1 MRWFVL
7 VLGLA
12 VLAVASPGEAARL
25 TGVQVQARRGE
36 TVVSLRVADGG
47 VRPVVHMLG
56 DHRLVVDL
64 PDVEPALASHRIPG
78 GTPILE
84 RVRIG
89 LHNDPAPRTR
99 VVFDL
104 AGPAAYSV
112 EFGDRGLEVVLRAS
126 GSAGAV
132 DDPPAPSR
140 PAGTTGVPSATAEPI
155 AEATPG
161 ATASPSPRPTPSP
174 SPQPTSRPTASPSP
188 RPTVPASPRPTVS
201 PSPRPT
207 PRPSASPSPKPTGSP
222 SPKPTGSPEPTRRP
236 SPPSPSPTPPPSP
249 SPALETTTTPPRATE
264 SRGDTD
270 EGRTEAEAPDAE
282 AIPSGTVTLDFTS
295 ADVRSVI
302 DLVANVGGYDVIF
315 TPEVRGTVTIRVID
329 APWEEALDAILEK
342 KRLRATRHADLIL
355 VSPDD
360 SR

>member
-1 MRWFVL
+1 MRWLVL
-7 VLGLA
+7 VFGLA
-12 VLAVASPGEAARL
+12 ALAVASPAEATRL
-25 TGVQVQARRGE
+25 TAVEVRARRGE
-36 TVVSLRVADGG
+36 TVVRLRVDDGG
-47 VRPVVHMLG
+47 VRPGVHMLS
-56 DHRLVVDL
+56 DHRLIVDL
-64 PDVEPALASHRIPG
+64 PDVEPVLSSHRIPG

-112 EFGDRGLEVVLRAS
+112 EFVETGLDVVLRGPDSRAT
-126 GSAGAV
+126 
-132 DDPPAPSR
+132 DDSPAASR
-140 PAGTTGVPSATAEPI
+140 PTATPGAPTATAEPI
-155 AEATPG
+155 TVTTP
-161 ATASPSPRPTPSP
+161 APTAPPSPRPAAS
-174 SPQPTSRPTASPSP
+174 PTAPEPS
-188 RPTVPASPRPTVS
+188 
-201 PSPRPT
+201 
-207 PRPSASPSPKPTGSP
+207 PRPSASPSPEPTVRPSP
-222 SPKPTGSPEPTRRP
+222 SPSPEPTAR
-236 SPPSPSPTPPPSP
+236 PSPSPSPEPTARP
-249 SPALETTTTPPRATE
+249 SPAPQPTRRPAPTASPAPSPTAETTTAPSRATA
-264 SRGDTD
+264 SRGDGDGDRTD
-270 EGRTEAEAPDAE
+270 REAPDAE

-315 TPEVRGTVTIRVID
+315 TPEVRGKVTIRVID

-360 SR
+360 TR